1 MSTEISSFHD
11 ISNMEYAHDFETRTI
26 AGPIQLREQ
35 HGTSKC
41 FEFVVKRPYG
51 EDPVEI
57 ILPKWQALL
66 VASQIA
72 ESFGYK
78 VTKQK

>member
-1 MSTEISSFHD
+1 MATEISSFHD
-11 ISNMEYAHDFETRTI
+11 ISGNEFASDFETATTFQGASVGKCYRIT
-26 AGPIQLREQ
+26 LKNREE
-35 HGTSKC
+35 C
-41 FEFVVKRPYG
+41 
-51 EDPVEI
+51 I
-57 ILPKWQALL
+57 IMPKWQALL